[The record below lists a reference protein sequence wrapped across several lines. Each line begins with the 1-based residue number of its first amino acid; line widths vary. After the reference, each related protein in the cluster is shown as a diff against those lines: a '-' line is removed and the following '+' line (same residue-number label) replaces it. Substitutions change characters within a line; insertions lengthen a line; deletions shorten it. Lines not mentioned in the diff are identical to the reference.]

1 MPSKCP
7 TNFLFAYSEFRL
19 LLFVAIFIVV
29 LLCLRDDCCV
39 PSWCNPCK
47 MLSPILEKLTADEA
61 VKTGS
66 GKSLD
71 LVTID
76 TDAEVELAQQFQVS
90 PYVNLFHRTQ

>member
-1 MPSKCP
+1 
-7 TNFLFAYSEFRL
+7 
-19 LLFVAIFIVV
+19 
-29 LLCLRDDCCV
+29 
-39 PSWCNPCK
+39 

-71 LVTID
+71 WVTID